1 MFKQQIDAL
10 QMILDKFTLP
20 NNADIS
26 DENLIKEKDEEE
38 LIETLSGIIND
49 IIISDPT
56 QYTNINFH
64 EKIVEQVEEVAIEQ
78 LKDLYKVDNE
88 DFLEE
93 LASIIE
99 KAMNLF
105 YRHVAPRRSYPTT
118 FIRTKPNR

>member
-49 IIISDPT
+49 IIIKH
-56 QYTNINFH
+56 IFF
-64 EKIVEQVEEVAIEQ
+64 KILNNNSSE
-78 LKDLYKVDNE
+78 
-88 DFLEE
+88 
-93 LASIIE
+93 II
-99 KAMNLF
+99 
-105 YRHVAPRRSYPTT
+105 
-118 FIRTKPNR
+118 